1 KPLSELNHLT
11 VPVVIVDMMSP
22 LINIKYKAFKA
33 GKAGKFRNYLMK
45 QGRATTRRN
54 IEKVNRG

>member
-1 KPLSELNHLT
+1 LT

>member
-1 KPLSELNHLT
+1 

-22 LINIKYKAFKA
+22 LIILSKKAFKA

-45 QGRATTRRN
+45 QGRETTRRN
-54 IEKVNRG
+54 IETVNRG